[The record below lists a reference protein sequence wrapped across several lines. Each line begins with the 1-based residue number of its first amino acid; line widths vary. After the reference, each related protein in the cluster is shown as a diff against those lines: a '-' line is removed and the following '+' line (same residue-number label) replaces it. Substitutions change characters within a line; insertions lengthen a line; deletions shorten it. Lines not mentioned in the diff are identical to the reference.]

1 LVLMVRAI
9 RGTARPET
17 AGPVE
22 GAGLAGGA
30 RLAGGT
36 ELARGPGGEGLERR
50 RFLIVGAGAAALGV
64 AAGGL
69 GNALLG
75 RFSVASSRAAIRLPG
90 PAVPEPAGMD
100 FGPGCSSVPASGAG
114 SFTGMATAPVATAA
128 SATPCCP

>member
-1 LVLMVRAI
+1 MAAVMKTSGLAGLLTGAVALVLMVRGI
-9 RGTARPET
+9 RGTGRAAT
-17 AGPVE
+17 
-22 GAGLAGGA
+22 
-30 RLAGGT
+30 AGGT
-36 ELARGPGGEGLERR
+36 GGRGLERR

-100 FGPGCSSVPASGAG
+100 FG
-114 SFTGMATAPVATAA
+114 
-128 SATPCCP
+128 